1 MSLDLTTLAAIV
13 AMMVATVFTRLA
25 GSLLVRRLD
34 LGDRA
39 QKALGVVPP
48 AVLMAVVT
56 PTALA
61 AGWAETVA
69 CAVTAVAALR
79 LPLLPAATA
88 GVLTVALLRWLG
100 V

>member
-34 LGDRA
+34 LGDKA
-39 QKALGVVPP
+39 LKALGVVPP

-61 AGWAETVA
+61 TGWAETVA

>member
-34 LGDRA
+34 LGDKA
-39 QKALGVVPP
+39 LKALGIVPP
-48 AVLMAVVT
+48 AVMMAVVT